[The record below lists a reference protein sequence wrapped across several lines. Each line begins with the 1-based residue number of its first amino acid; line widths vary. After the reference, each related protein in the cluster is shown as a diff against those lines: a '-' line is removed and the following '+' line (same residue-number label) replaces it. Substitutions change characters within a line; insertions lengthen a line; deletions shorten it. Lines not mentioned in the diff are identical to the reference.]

1 MVEPNLLPAMDYIAT
16 MNRKTLLL
24 ALGLCLSLLGHSQH
38 YSKDVQS
45 VDAII
50 NALYDVI
57 SGEGGA
63 PRNWERFRY
72 LFAKDARLVPTYKN
86 ADSLFSYRILTV
98 EEYITRFSS
107 RKEGFFE
114 WEIGRKTESYAAI
127 CQVFSTYATRY
138 TKNGDVAMRG
148 INSIQLLKDQ
158 HRYYILHIFW
168 SAENL
173 GFPIPADYIN
183 GR

>member
-1 MVEPNLLPAMDYIAT
+1 MNYIAT
-16 MNRKTLLL
+16 MKKRTFLL
-24 ALGLCLSLLGHSQH
+24 ALILSAAQLGQSQD

-50 NALYDVI
+50 HALYDVI

-63 PRNWERFRY
+63 PRNWERFRF
-72 LFAKDARLVPTYKN
+72 LFAKDARLMPTYKN
-86 ADSLFSYRILTV
+86 ADSLFSYRLLTV

-107 RKEGFFE
+107 RTEGFYE

-127 CQVFSTYATRY
+127 CHVFSTYATKY
-138 TKNGDVAMRG
+138 TKDGPITMRG

-158 HRYYILHIFW
+158 NRYYILHIFW
-168 SAENL
+168 SGENL
-173 GFPIPADYIN
+173 GFPIPASYLQK
-183 GR
+183 GSQ